1 MNENEKAVLKAV
13 GLLAQAQFLVL
24 KLKMTSSLSPSSR
37 DVVAGEA
44 LRLADGLR
52 QALRLANR
60 ARVLTEND
68 AATLTVSDMQRIE
81 EELHLT
87 TETEA

>member
-24 KLKMTSSLSPSSR
+24 KLKMTSNLSPSSR

-87 TETEA
+87 TEAEA